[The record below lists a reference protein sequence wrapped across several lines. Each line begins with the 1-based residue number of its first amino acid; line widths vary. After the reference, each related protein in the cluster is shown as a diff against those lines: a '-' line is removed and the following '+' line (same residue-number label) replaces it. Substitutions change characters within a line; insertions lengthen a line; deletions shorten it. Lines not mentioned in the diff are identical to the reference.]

1 MKWNNMSLVHK
12 IASVIAG
19 LAAVVW
25 VIFQIKPN
33 LLPVDISSLCIAV
46 FTLCEGVVCWKEKRK
61 WAILLII
68 AAVICAAS
76 FALECAL

>member
-1 MKWNNMSLVHK
+1 MKWNNMSVIHK

-33 LLPVDISSLCIAV
+33 LLPVDVSSLCIAV
-46 FTLCEGVVCWKEKRK
+46 FTLCEGVVCWKEKRT
-61 WAILLII
+61 WAILLIV

-76 FALECAL
+76 FALECTL